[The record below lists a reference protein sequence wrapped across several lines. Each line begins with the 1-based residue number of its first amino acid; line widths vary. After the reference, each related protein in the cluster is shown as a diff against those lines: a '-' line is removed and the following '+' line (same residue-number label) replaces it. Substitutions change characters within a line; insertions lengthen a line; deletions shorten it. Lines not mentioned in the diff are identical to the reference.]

1 MLGGASGRSHR
12 ATCSTSQRAIPLGD
26 RGTRGEQRPVAV
38 GRPTPPARLAAIA
51 KSACVQYSVF
61 ADEVRQLSGGLSMG
75 TFSRGLAIALISA
88 VGVAVSAAPALADSP
103 TIAGA
108 QTVVPGQ
115 TYYGNLANVAEEAN
129 GYDYNSYWL
138 LPETAGDEITID
150 WQAQDGNTTLSVYP
164 SGTNDYDVD
173 HTSTLANAGLSAN
186 DEDALS
192 FQATNDGTL
201 PLQFS
206 DNQDN
211 SPGPYSF
218 TVAITHNMV
227 VTLGAVPAALTGTA
241 SVDLASPDGTPL
253 GANISATLQVS
264 ANGVPW
270 TAVGDAAASG
280 GVASVAYTVPAAL
293 AGKSVRFR
301 AVGSGSGYL
310 TVTSAI
316 QSVKLPAAAPVPT
329 PAPTPTPTPP
339 TTSPSGYAS
348 CANERY
354 TPGPAVTYVR
364 EREMSCTVVS
374 ALISQARFT
383 GDPHW
388 VRHGVHWG
396 LSGGRGVGHY
406 GMAVSGYACTVVR
419 ELHGNRGRT
428 AETIGMNLACH
439 HRSQHFGFV
448 WDSWIP
454 GFPGKHA
461 QLHGR
466 IWGGIR

>member
-1 MLGGASGRSHR
+1 MGML
-12 ATCSTSQRAIPLGD
+12 
-26 RGTRGEQRPVAV
+26 
-38 GRPTPPARLAAIA
+38 
-51 KSACVQYSVF
+51 Y
-61 ADEVRQLSGGLSMG
+61 
-75 TFSRGLAIALISA
+75 RGLAVALVSA
-88 VGVAVSAAPALADSP
+88 VGIMAFAASAIADSS

-115 TYYGNLANVAEEAN
+115 TYYGNLANVAKEAN
-129 GYDYNSYWL
+129 GNDFDSYWL

-150 WQAQDGNTTLSVYP
+150 WQAQDESTGLNVYP

-173 HTSTLANAGLSAN
+173 NTSVLEDASLNSN

-201 PLQFS
+201 PLQFG
-206 DNQDN
+206 DNQYN
-211 SPGPYSF
+211 RPGPYSF

-227 VTLGAVPAALTGTA
+227 VTLGAVPVALTGTV

-253 GANISATLQVS
+253 GANITATLQVS

-270 TAVGDAAASG
+270 TAVGDAAASS
-280 GVASVAYTVPAAL
+280 GVASVAYAVPAAL
-293 AGKSVRFR
+293 DGKSVRFR
-301 AVGSGSGYL
+301 AVASGSGYL
-310 TVTSAI
+310 TVTSAS
-316 QSVKLPAAAPVPT
+316 QAVKLPAAAP
-329 PAPTPTPTPP
+329 APTPPP
-339 TTSPSGYAS
+339 TTTSASGYAS
-348 CANERY
+348 CADERY

-364 EREMSCTVVS
+364 ERGMSCTVVS
-374 ALISQARFT
+374 ALISQVRFT

-406 GMAVSGYACTVVR
+406 GIAVSGYSCTVVR
-419 ELHGNRGRT
+419 ELHGDRGRQ
-428 AETIGMNLACH
+428 AETNGMNVACH
-439 HRSQHFGFV
+439 RRTEHFGFV

-454 GFPGKHA
+454 GFPGKHTH
-461 QLHGR
+461 LHGR

>member
-1 MLGGASGRSHR
+1 MGML
-12 ATCSTSQRAIPLGD
+12 
-26 RGTRGEQRPVAV
+26 V
-38 GRPTPPARLAAIA
+38 
-51 KSACVQYSVF
+51 
-61 ADEVRQLSGGLSMG
+61 
-75 TFSRGLAIALISA
+75 RGLAIALMSA
-88 VGVAVSAAPALADSP
+88 VGVAVPAAPALADSS

-115 TYYGNLANVAEEAN
+115 TYYGNLANVAEEADGN
-129 GYDYNSYWL
+129 DFNSYWL

-150 WQAQDGNTTLSVYP
+150 WQAQDGYTQLSVYP

-173 HTSTLANAGLSAN
+173 GTNALENTGLN
-186 DEDALS
+186 DNGEDALS
-192 FQATNDGTL
+192 FQATDDGTL

-206 DNQDN
+206 DNQDS

-218 TVAITHNMV
+218 SVAITHNMV
-227 VTLGAVPAALTGTA
+227 VTLGAVPDTLSGTA

-253 GANISATLQVS
+253 GANINATLQVS

-280 GVASVAYTVPAAL
+280 GVASVAYAVPAAL
-293 AGKSVRFR
+293 DGKSVRFR

-310 TVTSAI
+310 TVTSAS
-316 QSVKLPAAAPVPT
+316 QSVKLLVAAPT
-329 PAPTPTPTPP
+329 PPPTPTPP
-339 TTSPSGYAS
+339 PPTTTTSPSGYAS
-348 CANERY
+348 CADERY
-354 TPGPAVTYVR
+354 SPGPAVTYVR

-406 GMAVSGYACTVVR
+406 GMTVGGYACSVVR
-419 ELHGNRGRT
+419 ELHGNRGRQ

-439 HRSQHFGFV
+439 HRTEHFGFV
-448 WDSWIP
+448 WDSWIR
-454 GFPGKHA
+454 GFPGKNA

>member
-1 MLGGASGRSHR
+1 MGML
-12 ATCSTSQRAIPLGD
+12 
-26 RGTRGEQRPVAV
+26 
-38 GRPTPPARLAAIA
+38 
-51 KSACVQYSVF
+51 
-61 ADEVRQLSGGLSMG
+61 
-75 TFSRGLAIALISA
+75 SRGLAVALVSA
-88 VGVAVSAAPALADSP
+88 AGIMVSAAPALADSS

-115 TYYGNLANVAEEAN
+115 TYYGNLANVAEEADGN
-129 GYDYNSYWL
+129 DFNSYWL

-150 WQAQDGNTTLSVYP
+150 WQAQDGNTGLNVYP

-173 HTSTLANAGLSAN
+173 NTNTLESAN
-186 DEDALS
+186 LNANGEDALS
-192 FQATNDGTL
+192 LQATDDGTL

-206 DNQDN
+206 DNQYN

-227 VTLGAVPAALTGTA
+227 VTLGAVPDTLTGTA

-253 GANISATLQVS
+253 GANITATLQVS

-270 TAVGDAAASG
+270 TAVGNTAASG
-280 GVASVAYTVPAAL
+280 GVASVAYAVPTAL
-293 AGKSVRFR
+293 DGKLVRFR

-310 TVTSAI
+310 TVTSAS
-316 QSVKLPAAAPVPT
+316 QSVKLPAA
-329 PAPTPTPTPP
+329 PASPPPPPPPP
-339 TTSPSGYAS
+339 TTTSASGYTS
-348 CANERY
+348 CADERY
-354 TPGPAVTYVR
+354 SPGPAVTYVR
-364 EREMSCTVVS
+364 ERKMSCTAVS
-374 ALISQARFT
+374 ALVSQARFT

-388 VRHGVHWG
+388 VRYGTHWG

-406 GMAVSGYACTVVR
+406 GMTVGGYACTVVR
-419 ELHGNRGRT
+419 ELHGNRGRR

-439 HRSQHFGFV
+439 HRTQHFGFV